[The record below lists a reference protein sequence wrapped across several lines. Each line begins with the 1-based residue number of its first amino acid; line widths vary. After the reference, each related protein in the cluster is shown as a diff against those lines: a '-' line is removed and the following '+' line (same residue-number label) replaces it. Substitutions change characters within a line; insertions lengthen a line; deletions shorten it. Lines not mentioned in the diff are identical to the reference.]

1 MPTTHIKYPKIY
13 HVPKSPGIT
22 RDDKVLS
29 EIEFAN
35 LCSLPEIVVT
45 EKMDGENTTMY
56 SDYIHARSVE
66 YASHPSRS
74 KIRALH
80 AAIANDIPEGWR
92 ICGENLTAVHSIFYD
107 SLPAI
112 FLVFNVWNE
121 HNVCLSWDD
130 TCEYAKL
137 LGLFTVP
144 MLYRGSGISLSEKL
158 DELIATTDFDK
169 HEGFV
174 IRNAGAFP
182 YETFQTNIA
191 KYVRAG
197 HVQTDAHWKYQTV
210 KYNTIV
216 ETSLISKGDKNG

>member
-1 MPTTHIKYPKIY
+1 MVTRIKYPKTC

-29 EIEFAN
+29 EMEFAN
-35 LCSLPEIVVT
+35 LCSLPEIVIT

-66 YASHPSRS
+66 YESHPSRS
-74 KIRALH
+74 KIKALH
-80 AAIANDIPEGWR
+80 AAIANDIPKGWR
-92 ICGENLTAVHSIFYD
+92 ICGENLTAVHSISYD

-112 FLVFNVWNE
+112 FLVFNIWDERNI
-121 HNVCLSWDD
+121 CLSWDD

-144 MLYRGSGISLSEKL
+144 MLYRGSGISLPEKL
-158 DELIATTDFDK
+158 DQLISITDFNK

-174 IRNAGAFP
+174 IRNASAFS
-182 YETFQTNIA
+182 YETFQANIA

-197 HVQTDAHWKYQTV
+197 HVQTDDHWKYQTV
-210 KYNTIV
+210 KYNTII
-216 ETSLISKGDKNG
+216 ETSL